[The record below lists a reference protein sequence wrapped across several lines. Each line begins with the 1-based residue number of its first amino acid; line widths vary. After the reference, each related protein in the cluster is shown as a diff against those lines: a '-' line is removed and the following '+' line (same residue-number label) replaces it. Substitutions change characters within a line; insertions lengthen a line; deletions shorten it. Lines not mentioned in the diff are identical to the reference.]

1 MPKFM
6 RSSTIRPR
14 LTRRGFITLLSA
26 GAVGA
31 CTTRRPSGAQR
42 DHALAGE
49 IDAAVERALGLDL
62 AAGLAVAVYSREGR
76 YVRGLGIAA
85 TDTQERVSAD
95 TAFYVASSTKS
106 MTALAFALL
115 HARGS
120 LSLDTTLAEF
130 SPDSGLPAAT
140 RPSEVRLR
148 DLLAHIG
155 GIANEPIEF
164 RLAAT
169 GQHDVASLWS
179 LLAASERNAA
189 APHGRFQYANVGY
202 NIATILSDRRL
213 GVRWQELLR
222 QEIFQRAALTRTTA
236 YMSQAKSSGWS
247 IAKPHRLGPSGVRER
262 SYLEKADQTM
272 HSAGGVIMSAADAAR
287 WLELFVE
294 DGMLDGRRCV
304 PAEAVQVTR
313 APVVNVGVDF
323 DGYRREAYGLG
334 WYLARHRDQRML
346 HHFGGFS
353 GFRAHVSYL
362 PEHAVGVAVFTND
375 STVGLRVI
383 NTLAN
388 YIYDRVGGYADAA
401 ERFEASLQASSASYR
416 AAAGRVVANRASR
429 ANLELMLS
437 SSHSAYAGAYEHP
450 LWGRVE
456 IGAEGHTLRVTH
468 GVLRAVAEPLGK
480 PDALWV
486 ELEPGEGEVL
496 QFEGD
501 GAPAA
506 LTLAGRRF
514 IRSSGRGR

>member
-1 MPKFM
+1 MPKLT
-6 RSSTIRPR
+6 RSSTIQSR
-14 LTRRGFITLLSA
+14 LSRRGFIALLSA

-42 DHALAGE
+42 NHALTVE

-62 AAGLAVAVYSREGR
+62 AVGFGVAVYSREGR

-85 TDTQERVSAD
+85 ADTRERVSVD

-115 HARGS
+115 HARGA
-120 LSLDTTLAEF
+120 LNLDTTLAEF
-130 SPDSGLPAAT
+130 SPRSGLPAAT
-140 RPSEVRLR
+140 RPDEVRLR
-148 DLLAHIG
+148 QMFAHVH

-164 RLAAT
+164 HLTST
-169 GQHDVASLWS
+169 GQHDANSLWR
-179 LLAASERNAA
+179 LLAASEPNAA
-189 APHGRFQYANVGY
+189 APLGRFQYANVGY

-222 QEIFQRAALTRTTA
+222 QEVFEPASLTRTTA
-236 YMSQAKSSGWS
+236 SMSHAKASGWS
-247 IAKPHRLGPSGVRER
+247 IARPHSLGPSGVRER
-262 SYLEKADQTM
+262 SYLEKTDQTM
-272 HSAGGVIMSAADAAR
+272 HSAGGVIMSAADAVR
-287 WLELFVE
+287 FLELFVE
-294 DGMLDGRRCV
+294 DGRVDGRHCV
-304 PAEAVQVTR
+304 PAEVVQATR
-313 APVVNVGVDF
+313 VPIANVGVDF

-334 WYLARHRDQRML
+334 WYLARYRDQRML

-362 PEHAVGVAVFTND
+362 PEQAVGVAVFTND

-383 NTLAN
+383 NSLAN
-388 YIYDRVGGYADAA
+388 YVYDRVGGYSDAA
-401 ERFEASLQASSASYR
+401 ERLEASLQASAASYR

-429 ANLELMLS
+429 ANLELLLS
-437 SSHSAYAGAYEHP
+437 RAHSAYAGAYEHP

-456 IGAEGHTLRVTH
+456 IGAEEQTLRVTY

-501 GAPAA
+501 GPTPAA
-506 LTLAGRRF
+506 LTLADRRF
-514 IRSSGRGR
+514 VRI